1 MLFNND
7 LCAKLASSLELP
19 ITFAERCK
27 VTSVPFCIPGFNL
40 LSCELDNFTF
50 YTDITLKLNK
60 MIILRQFLVKILKRF
75 ILLL

>member
-7 LCAKLASSLELP
+7 LCGKLASSLELP

-27 VTSVPFCIPGFNL
+27 VTSVPFCIPDFNL

-50 YTDITLKLNK
+50 YTDI
-60 MIILRQFLVKILKRF
+60 I
-75 ILLL
+75 

>member
-7 LCAKLASSLELP
+7 LCGKLASSLELP

-50 YTDITLKLNK
+50 HTDITLKLNK

>member
-7 LCAKLASSLELP
+7 LCGKLASSLELP

-27 VTSVPFCIPGFNL
+27 VTSVPFCIPDFNS

-50 YTDITLKLNK
+50 YTDIILKLNK